1 MTWSGDI
8 EQILND
14 LRENSVHLSNHHKK
28 NFFYYKRVSTYFRL
42 PTITVSAFAS
52 VSSVGLTAY
61 VSQEHISAIVC
72 LMSLFVGILNS
83 IELYLRIQDNLEIE
97 LTTSK
102 AYYQLSIDLH
112 KLLNLSQ
119 VNRQGEPKLVL
130 DEYYRRYVDL
140 IEQSNLLTSNYPD
153 KLAPLPKIK
162 GMFSKTIK
170 SIKSSASSSSSVGS
184 NPLTDDD
191 DEEKQDERKL

>member
-119 VNRQGEPKLVL
+119 INRQGEPKLVL

-170 SIKSSASSSSSVGS
+170 SIKSSASSSSSNSLGS
-184 NPLTDDD
+184 NPLTDD
-191 DEEKQDERKL
+191 EEKQEADL

>member
-1 MTWSGDI
+1 MSWTSDI

-14 LRENSVHLSNHHKK
+14 LRENSVHLSNHHKR

-102 AYYQLSIDLH
+102 SYYQLSIDLH

-119 VNRQGEPKLVL
+119 INRQGEPKLVL
-130 DEYYRRYVDL
+130 DEYYRKYVEL
-140 IEQSNLLTSNYPD
+140 VEQSNLLTSNYPD
-153 KLAPLPKIK
+153 KLAPLPKLK
-162 GMFSKTIK
+162 GMFSKGIK
-170 SIKSSASSSSSVGS
+170 SKMSSSSSSSSNSINS
-184 NPLTDDD
+184 NPL
-191 DEEKQDERKL
+191 DEEQGSPLADI